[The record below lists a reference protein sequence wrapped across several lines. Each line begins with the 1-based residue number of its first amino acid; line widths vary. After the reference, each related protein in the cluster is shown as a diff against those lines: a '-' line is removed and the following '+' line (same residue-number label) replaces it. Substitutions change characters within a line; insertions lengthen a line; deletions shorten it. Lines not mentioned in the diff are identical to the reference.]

1 MRIGPSGF
9 RRWRG
14 RCDEGREPAPDGSR
28 PGPARGVDVLS
39 VDLHLDF
46 ARLNFDAFWYS
57 DGENA
62 VFEFCSDA
70 IAIGVLRQS
79 EAAGE
84 LAVAAFDEVVSGGV
98 GFLFELPFAF
108 EGEDAVADGDFNVR
122 RGDVRQFCAD
132 VVAGFIFEDVHRR
145 RPIAVFAVVV
155 AEECVGDG
163 EEAAGD
169 AEFTEW
175 VVGVHGNGGLD
186 LGGGPGC
193 WAG

>member
-1 MRIGPSGF
+1 MR
-9 RRWRG
+9 
-14 RCDEGREPAPDGSR
+14 
-28 PGPARGVDVLS
+28 S

-46 ARLNFDAFWYS
+46 ARLNFDAFGHRY
-57 DGENA
+57 GEDA
-62 VFEFCSDA
+62 VFEFCGDA

-84 LAVAAFDEVVSGGV
+84 LAVASFHEVVSGGV
-98 GFLFELPFAF
+98 GFFFELPFAP
-108 EGEDAVADGDFNVR
+108 EGEDPVADGDFDVR
-122 RGDVRQFCAD
+122 RGDVGQFCAD
-132 VVAGFIFEDVHRR
+132 VVAGFVFEDVHRR

-169 AEFTEW
+169 AEFTER
-175 VVGVHGNGGLD
+175 VVGVHGNSGLD
-186 LGGGPGC
+186 LGGGPAG